1 MKLLLDTQVFLWVI
15 NNQKLSWRAK
25 EAFLDTGNELFLSA
39 ASYWEICIKQS
50 IGKLGLA
57 EDWQHSFER
66 EIRANDIRWLP
77 IDKAHCQAIIALSWN
92 HRDPFDRLL
101 IGQALH
107 EGMTILTSDA
117 QIQQYAVATIW

>member
-1 MKLLLDTQVFLWVI
+1 VKLLLDTQVFLWVI
-15 NNQKLSWRAK
+15 NNQKLSRQARD
-25 EAFLDTGNELFLSA
+25 AFLDTGNQLFLSA

-57 EDWQHSFER
+57 EDWQQSFER
-66 EIRANDIRWLP
+66 EMRANDIRWLP
-77 IDKAHCQAIIALSWN
+77 IEKAHCQAIIALPWI

-107 EGMTILTSDA
+107 EGMTIPTSDE
-117 QIQQYAVATIW
+117 QIRQYAVATIW